1 MFLLED
7 SSAGE
12 GLLANYVHIF
22 TGRFGSEAR
31 ARAYCE
37 QQWPASDHP
46 IHNLAYIVWE
56 DHASFW
62 PIREELKAR
71 YLDGSF
77 IETIWSRGDDR
88 PGVDWD
94 YLETLL
100 SRDDVARCR
109 AKTEPQ
115 ADTLILIYQEALG
128 GFNLELPAPTMIAY
142 CGRYAHRAYA

>member
-1 MFLLED
+1 MFCWQILQW
-7 SSAGE
+7 GE

-31 ARAYCE
+31 AHAYCE

-46 IHNLAYIVWE
+46 VHDLAYIVWE
-56 DHASFW
+56 DHSSFW
-62 PIREELKAR
+62 PMRKELKAS

-77 IETIWSRGDDR
+77 IETIWSRGDGR
-88 PGVDWD
+88 PGLDWD

-100 SRDDVARCR
+100 SREDVAQCK
-109 AKTEPQ
+109 AKAEPQ

-128 GFNLELPAPTMIAY
+128 GLNFELQAPAMITY